1 MSDNKAI
8 EIAKDV
14 AKRNFETTI
23 EWLNEAQR
31 KVEDLTA
38 ERDAMFKVLKALLN
52 EAEGYLKER
61 DELRRDV
68 ERLEAENDKLHYQMA
83 ERVVME
89 RRCKAKRND
98 IRENGLG

>member
-23 EWLNEAQR
+23 EWLNAAQR

-38 ERDAMFKVLKALLN
+38 EREAMFKVLKALLN
-52 EAEGYLKER
+52 EAEGYLAER
-61 DELRRDV
+61 DELRRKV
-68 ERLEAENDKLHYQMA
+68 ETLELENERLHYQMA
-83 ERVVME
+83 ERVVIT
-89 RRCKAKRND
+89 RRCKAERKAGR
-98 IRENGLG
+98 